1 MVWNDRIAY
10 LRKKSDITLKDV
22 AKRLGVSEA
31 TAQRYESSIKNIP
44 YEIIMKY
51 ALIFGVEPSYIMGW
65 TDDEIVSDVAGR
77 ISIEVTEEEAAL
89 VGLYRK
95 ASEQQ
100 KRIAEY
106 ALRLRKES

>member
-10 LRKKSDITLKDV
+10 LRKKSDMTLKDV

-31 TAQRYESSIKNIP
+31 TAQRYETSIKNIP

-51 ALIFGVEPSYIMGW
+51 AVMFGVEPSYIMGW
-65 TDDEIVSDVAGR
+65 TDDEAERKVSNM
-77 ISIEVTEEEAAL
+77 INLELTEEEAAL
-89 VGLYRK
+89 IGLYRK

>member
-1 MVWNDRIAY
+1 MIWNDRIAY
-10 LRKKSDITLKDV
+10 LRKKNDMTLKDV
-22 AKRLGVSEA
+22 SKRLGVSEA
-31 TAQRYESSIKNIP
+31 TAQRYETSIKNIP

-51 ALIFGVEPSYIMGW
+51 AVMFCVEPSYIMGW
-65 TDDEIVSDVAGR
+65 TDDETSADVAGR

-89 VGLYRK
+89 IGLYRK

-106 ALRLRKES
+106 ALKLRKEP